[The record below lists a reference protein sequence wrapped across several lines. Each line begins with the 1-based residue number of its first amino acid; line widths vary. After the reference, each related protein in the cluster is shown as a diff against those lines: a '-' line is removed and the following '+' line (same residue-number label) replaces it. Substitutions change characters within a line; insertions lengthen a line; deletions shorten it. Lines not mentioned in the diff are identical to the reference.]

1 MPNDK
6 KRPANYNPEK
16 RKANAEMARHLK
28 ERPAVTDANKLAYR
42 DSGKKHESEFGRGA
56 KLAPQ
61 GSALRAQQ
69 DAAAKAKTDAYYKKH
84 GYYNVEDK
92 NRPVTKGGVIA
103 RDQPYNAPMKNSS
116 IDKLTKKKQ

>member
-6 KRPANYNPEK
+6 KRPANYTPGK
-16 RKANAEMARHLK
+16 RAANAEMERHLK
-28 ERPAVTDANKLAYR
+28 DRPKVTEANKVAYS
-42 DSGKKHESEFGRGA
+42 DPGKRHNAEFGVKA

-69 DAAAKAKTDAYYKKH
+69 DAAAKAKVDAFKKKE
-84 GYYNVEDK
+84 GYYPVEDK
-92 NRPVTKGGVIA
+92 NRPATKFGVIA
-103 RDQPYNAPMKNSS
+103 RGQPYNAPMKNSS